1 MKYLMISLSLLMIFE
16 LNSCQ
21 SYDISDDATGTP
33 SENVISPVRDIPN
46 NGQEGLRVDGGA
58 AELENVAVEKES
70 PVVKVESDSASPPPL
85 SDLEIEKIILETTPD
100 SFAPVLTDNGRIM
113 IIYRDLD
120 QNGYRDAFFLVVKNR
135 ENLDSEFDSL
145 SDVSILLKNDSE
157 PVDFFLSVYL
167 QLQGGMVSMFR
178 IPVGSSVVLS
188 DFSVVTIEED
198 AELPLG
204 INISFQ
210 TVKGTDR
217 EWIIFSSYNKFSL
230 FSMTENISEYSYS
243 YDIDGDKIIDI
254 VDWEDG
260 LEEGTGYETYLTWY
274 KWNGR
279 EYREYLSTNIV
290 RNLNGFLEQARLYL
304 SFDQLEQFFIH
315 SLSTDDYSKFKESG
329 ANYSEWLDLVFRPVP
344 GSGSDQNEF
353 LNCDKLRSVVFPQ
366 IFENPFVPGNISPHI
381 CNINVRFECD
391 DGYSFIRTARIQMN
405 RNPFHKPQFSF
416 YLE

>member
-33 SENVISPVRDIPN
+33 SENIISPVRDIPN

-230 FSMTENISEYSYS
+230 FS
-243 YDIDGDKIIDI
+243 
-254 VDWEDG
+254 
-260 LEEGTGYETYLTWY
+260 
-274 KWNGR
+274 
-279 EYREYLSTNIV
+279 
-290 RNLNGFLEQARLYL
+290 
-304 SFDQLEQFFIH
+304 
-315 SLSTDDYSKFKESG
+315 
-329 ANYSEWLDLVFRPVP
+329 
-344 GSGSDQNEF
+344 
-353 LNCDKLRSVVFPQ
+353 
-366 IFENPFVPGNISPHI
+366 
-381 CNINVRFECD
+381 
-391 DGYSFIRTARIQMN
+391 
-405 RNPFHKPQFSF
+405 
-416 YLE
+416 